1 MTSPGDNR
9 IVVLLK
15 SLTTNNRFYTLVPPD
30 GELQNGDVI
39 AEFPDHLPLGIAYPC
54 LEDGLNDFAVI
65 RTTFET
71 LDLFPDDQ
79 ELRRE
84 MMDIINDARNSLK
97 RRLVELRDKLESGQ
111 AHFLGTDLNEFKEAI
126 VHLATK
132 GNIRKTL
139 DNMMKL
145 DVFESVAAVEAAEA
159 GAMPEPVYRFELL
172 PQYALDVLM
181 PKPGREFVSRVFDD
195 VLTAVEDDGNY
206 LSKYTFDKHVFQKFI
221 AVMFVNYA
229 TTDPM
234 FYGTNKADYG
244 VSSDKEM
251 QNTPLYRAVAV
262 ALRELEEEH
271 RAARPVPSAP
281 EAARPVP
288 SASKAPAAVP
298 PATREPAP
306 IETAVPPLEDRLAA
320 APGSFP
326 MQPPSGVPAGA
337 ESPAWAHA
345 EQTLMEPFISIAE
358 AMQLLRRMEHPRA
371 RECGEIIGL
380 NTRRLFRQLKT
391 LGLISPV
398 VADPLDHLDDLHG
411 EGD

>member
-15 SLTTNNRFYTLVPPD
+15 SLTTNNRFYTLVSP
-30 GELQNGDVI
+30 GGIFQNGDVI
-39 AEFPDHLPLGIAYPC
+39 AEFPNHLPLGIAYPC

-79 ELRRE
+79 ELRSE
-84 MMDIINDARNSLK
+84 MMGIINDARQSLQ

-111 AHFLGTDLNEFKEAI
+111 AHFLGTDLNEFKEAL
-126 VHLATK
+126 VHLSTK

-145 DVFESVAAVEAAEA
+145 DVFESVAAVEAEA
-159 GAMPEPVYRFELL
+159 ASEAPQPMYHLELL
-172 PQYALDVLM
+172 PHHSLDSLRGL
-181 PKPGREFVSRVFDD
+181 PAREFVARVFND
-195 VLTAVEDDGNY
+195 VLESVADDENY
-206 LSKYTFDKHVFQKFI
+206 LNKYRFDKNVFQKFI
-221 AVMFVNYA
+221 SLMFVNYA

-244 VSSDKEM
+244 VSGEKEM
-251 QNTPLYRAVAV
+251 QDTPLYRAVAV
-262 ALRELEEEH
+262 ALRELELEFPQEGAAAGADARKQPPA
-271 RAARPVPSAP
+271 RADAGRAHPLAP
-281 EAARPVP
+281 PPLPAAATPGILP
-288 SASKAPAAVP
+288 GPAAVDAGGSA
-298 PATREPAP
+298 PAGPHAHE
-306 IETAVPPLEDRLAA
+306 
-320 APGSFP
+320 
-326 MQPPSGVPAGA
+326 PPS
-337 ESPAWAHA
+337 WAHA
-345 EQTLMEPFISIAE
+345 EQTLMEPFMSIAE
-358 AMQLLRRMEHPRA
+358 AMQLLRRLDHPRA
-371 RECGEIIGL
+371 RECGEIISL

-398 VADPLDHLDDLHG
+398 VADPLDHMDDLRP

>member
-1 MTSPGDNR
+1 MTSSSDNR

-30 GELQNGDVI
+30 GDMKNGDVI
-39 AEFPDHLPLGIAYPC
+39 AEFPNHLPLGIAYPC

-79 ELRRE
+79 ELRSE
-84 MMDIINDARNSLK
+84 MMEIINDARNSLG
-97 RRLVELRDKLESGQ
+97 RRLIELRDKLETGQ

-126 VHLATK
+126 VHLAVK

-145 DVFESVAAVEAAEA
+145 DVFESVAIVDAEQT
-159 GAMPEPVYRFELL
+159 GGVPEPIYLFELL
-172 PQYALDVLM
+172 PHYALETL
-181 PKPGREFVSRVFDD
+181 KPLPAREFIARVFDD
-195 VLTAVEDDGNY
+195 VLESVQDDVNY
-206 LSKYTFDKHVFQKFI
+206 QRKYSFDKNVFQKFI

-229 TTDPM
+229 TTDQM

-244 VSSDKEM
+244 VSADKEM
-251 QNTPLYRAVAV
+251 QDTPLYRAVAV
-262 ALRELEEEH
+262 ALRELEAQH
-271 RAARPVPSAP
+271 PSAG
-281 EAARPVP
+281 RPGQATSRGDAP
-288 SASKAPAAVP
+288 TLRAPADTMPLDLASAFTPSPISDTEP
-298 PATREPAP
+298 PAW
-306 IETAVPPLEDRLAA
+306 
-320 APGSFP
+320 S
-326 MQPPSGVPAGA
+326 
-337 ESPAWAHA
+337 HA
-345 EQTLMEPFISIAE
+345 EQTLMEPFMSIAE
-358 AMQLLRRMEHPRA
+358 AMQLLRRLDHPRA

-380 NTRRLFRQLKT
+380 NARRLFRQLKT

-411 EGD
+411 EGR